1 MNSEWLWERLQIL
14 KVPIA
19 FVLTPEPRNE
29 SVLILGP
36 TGQDAFSFSFIKSY
50 LVSVKELPDILA
62 NRLQVQWEK
71 I

>member
-14 KVPIA
+14 EVPIA

-36 TGQDAFSFSFIKSY
+36 TGQDLYQCIFFFFYQKLSC
-50 LVSVKELPDILA
+50 VSKRTAKHI
-62 NRLQVQWEK
+62 R
-71 I
+71 